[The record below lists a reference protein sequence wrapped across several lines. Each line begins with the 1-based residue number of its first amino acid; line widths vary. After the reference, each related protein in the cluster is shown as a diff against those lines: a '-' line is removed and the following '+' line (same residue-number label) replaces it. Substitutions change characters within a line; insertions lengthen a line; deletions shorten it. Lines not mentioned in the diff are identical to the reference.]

1 MDWEGPPRL
10 RLGQAVVELAIV
22 LPVLLLLLIG
32 SVNVGL
38 MINAQMELTQA
49 AWEGARAGAT
59 IVNPASGDAE
69 ILGAI
74 NRALSALDPTE
85 LDVEIAPAA
94 DEWPRTEGWPQPRGH
109 PLSISLGYDFPL
121 YLPGAVK
128 VPLQAKAVSRMEY
141 QNP

>member
-1 MDWEGPPRL
+1 MGNMAKVKASSA
-10 RLGQAVVELAIV
+10 QAVVELAVV

-59 IVNPASGDAE
+59 IVDPSSGDAE
-69 ILGAI
+69 IFGAI
-74 NRALSALDPTE
+74 TRALSSLDPAQ
-85 LDVEIAPAA
+85 LQVEIDPNAG
-94 DEWPRTEGWPQPRGH
+94 EWPRTEAWPLPRGH
-109 PLSISLGYDFPL
+109 PLSVSLNYDFPL
-121 YLPGAVK
+121 YLPGAIK
-128 VPLQAKAVSRMEY
+128 VPLRAQAVSRMEY